1 MRDNFPKQII
11 ETLAKRVGMRCSNPG
26 CINPHTSGPH
36 SDPSK
41 SVNLGVAA
49 HITAAAP
56 GGPRYDPSLTPEQR
70 SSSHNGIWL
79 CIKCSTLIDKDDP
92 AYSVDLLRQWK
103 TNAEQAAL
111 MALVGQPQKPKPS
124 GVSTLYYS
132 CFLSHSPEDFEFVK
146 KLYNRLR
153 GAGVQVW
160 FAPENI
166 HSGQK
171 LHEQIYEAIRQNVKL
186 LLVLSEH
193 SINSEWVKTEFGNAR
208 KSEVRDGKQ
217 KLFPIR
223 LIDMR
228 TLRDWECF
236 DADIGK
242 DTAVEVREYFIPDF
256 SEWKDDAA
264 FEKAVNRLLCDLRTA
279 VLTSFLATG
288 LRPGASRSDDEIDV
302 TTASVH
308 AEAGLSVASLKL
320 INETSSPAKGS

>member
-1 MRDNFPKQII
+1 MQEGRSVRDNFPKPII

-26 CINPHTSGPH
+26 CISPHTSGPH

-70 SSSHNGIWL
+70 SASDNGIWL
-79 CIKCSTLIDKDDP
+79 CITCSTLIDKDDP
-92 AYSVDLLRQWK
+92 AYAVNLLRRWK
-103 TNAEQAAL
+103 KDTEHAAL
-111 MALVGQPQKPKPS
+111 LAIQGKPAQSKGGDHNKP
-124 GVSTLYYS
+124 YFS
-132 CFLSHSPEDFEFVK
+132 CFISYATSDDAFAR
-146 KLYNRLR
+146 KLYDRLVA
-153 GAGVQVW
+153 AGVDVW

-166 HSGQK
+166 HAGQK
-171 LHEQIYEAIRQNVKL
+171 LHEQIYEAIRQNAKL

-193 SINSEWVKTEFGNAR
+193 SINSEWVKTEIRNAR

-223 LIDMR
+223 LIDMP

-242 DTAVEVREYFIPDF
+242 DSAVEIREYFIPDF
-256 SEWKDDAA
+256 SGWENAEA
-264 FEKAVNRLLCDLRTA
+264 FDRETMRLLKD
-279 VLTSFLATG
+279 FK
-288 LRPGASRSDDEIDV
+288 I
-302 TTASVH
+302 
-308 AEAGLSVASLKL
+308 AE
-320 INETSSPAKGS
+320 